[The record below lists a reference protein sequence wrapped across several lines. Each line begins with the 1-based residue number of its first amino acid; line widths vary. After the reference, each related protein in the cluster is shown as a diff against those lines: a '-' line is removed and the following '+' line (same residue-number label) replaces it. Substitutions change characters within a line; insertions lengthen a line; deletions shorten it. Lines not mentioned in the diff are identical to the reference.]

1 MKTILLR
8 CATLLRLAAPRGVA
22 FIERRLRLE
31 ERIRWRKRMY
41 DRYSP
46 LVNALRAELE
56 RNPAMPHDQQVEFL
70 RKRFS
75 VGSAAART
83 LVTYTHL

>member
-1 MKTILLR
+1 MKTILSK
-8 CATLLRLAAPRGVA
+8 CATVLRLAAPRRVA
-22 FIERRLRLE
+22 FIDRRKRFA

-41 DRYSP
+41 DKYSP

-56 RNPAMPHDQQVEFL
+56 RNPAMPQTQQVEFL

-75 VGSAAART
+75 IGSTTAKT
-83 LVTYTHL
+83 FVTYTHL